1 MTPKDKRDY
10 LNLLIKAIV
19 AHDEDFSI
27 DMHTGA
33 VCWEVETN
41 RTIYC
46 TPAWE
51 YVSDDNLE
59 LPDDGVI
66 YITFDWVEDDR
77 DRTANIDFYTSYDNI
92 ALDVSDYMYILKQFN
107 EEYLK

>member
-1 MTPKDKRDY
+1 MTQKDKRDY
-10 LNLLIKAIV
+10 LNLLIKAI
-19 AHDEDFSI
+19 ADHDKDFSI

-41 RTIYC
+41 KTIYC

-51 YVSDDNLE
+51 YVSDERLE
-59 LPDDGVI
+59 LPDDGDI
-66 YITFDWVEDDR
+66 GITFDWVEDDR
-77 DRTANIDFYTSYDNI
+77 DKTVSVMFFTNYDNI
-92 ALDVSDYMYILKQFN
+92 ESDVADYMHILSNFR

>member
-10 LNLLIKAIV
+10 LNLLIKAI
-19 AHDEDFSI
+19 ADHDEDFSV

-51 YVSDDNLE
+51 YVSDESLE
-59 LPDDGVI
+59 LPEDGMI
-66 YITFDWVEDDR
+66 DITFDWIEDDR
-77 DRTANIDFYTSYDNI
+77 DRNVSIVFFTSYDNI
-92 ALDVSDYMYILKQFN
+92 ESDLADYMYILKQFK

>member
-1 MTPKDKRDY
+1 MTPNDKRDY

-19 AHDEDFSI
+19 DHDEYFSI

-41 RTIYC
+41 KTVC
-46 TPAWE
+46 GTPAWE
-51 YVSDDNLE
+51 YVSDERLE
-59 LPDDGVI
+59 LPDDGDIGV
-66 YITFDWVEDDR
+66 TFDWIEDDR
-77 DRTANIDFYTSYDNI
+77 DRTVRTMFYTCYDNI
-92 ALDVSDYMYILKQFN
+92 ESDVADYMCVLKCWR

>member
-10 LNLLIKAIV
+10 IELLLNAIV
-19 AHDEDFSI
+19 KHDEDFFY
-27 DMHTGA
+27 DAGGA

-41 RTIYC
+41 RVICC

-51 YVSDDNLE
+51 YVSDDRLE
-59 LPDDGVI
+59 LPDDGDIGV
-66 YITFDWVEDDR
+66 TFDWIDDDR
-77 DRTANIDFYTSYDNI
+77 DRTIRVMFYTCYDNI
-92 ALDVSDYMYILKQFN
+92 ESDVADYMYILKQFK

>member
-10 LNLLIKAIV
+10 LNLLLNAIV
-19 AHDEDFSI
+19 KHDEDFSV
-27 DMHTGA
+27 DMYTGA
-33 VCWEVETN
+33 ICWEAETN

-51 YVSDDNLE
+51 YLEDDRLE

-66 YITFDWVEDDR
+66 YITFDWIEDDR
-77 DRTANIDFYTSYDNI
+77 DRTVNIEFYTSYDNI
-92 ALDVSDYMYILKQFN
+92 VADVCDYMYIVKQFN

>member
-10 LNLLIKAIV
+10 LNLLIKAI
-19 AHDEDFSI
+19 ADHDEDFSV

-92 ALDVSDYMYILKQFN
+92 ALDVSDYMYILKCWR
-107 EEYLK
+107 EEYFK

>member
-10 LNLLIKAIV
+10 LNLLIKAI
-19 AHDEDFSI
+19 ADHGEDFSV

-41 RTIYC
+41 RTVYC

-51 YVSDDNLE
+51 YVENDSLE

-66 YITFDWVEDDR
+66 YVTFDWVEGDR
-77 DRTANIDFYTSYDNI
+77 DRNVSIVFFTSYDNI
-92 ALDVSDYMYILKQFN
+92 ESDLAGYMYILKSWR
-107 EEYLK
+107 EYLK

>member
-10 LNLLIKAIV
+10 LNLLIKAI
-19 AHDEDFSI
+19 ADHDEDFNV

-33 VCWEVETN
+33 VCWEMETG

-51 YVSDDNLE
+51 YVSDESLE
-59 LPDDGVI
+59 LPDDGMI
-66 YITFDWVEDDR
+66 GITFDCIEDDR
-77 DRTANIDFYTSYDNI
+77 DKTVSVMFFTSYDNI
-92 ALDVSDYMYILKQFN
+92 ESDLADYMYILKSWR
-107 EEYLK
+107 EYLK

>member
-1 MTPKDKRDY
+1 MTKNDKRDY
-10 LNLLIKAIV
+10 LNLLIKAI
-19 AHDEDFSI
+19 ADHDEDFSI

-41 RTIYC
+41 RAIYC

-51 YVSDDNLE
+51 YVSDERLE

-66 YITFDWVEDDR
+66 YVTFDWIDDDR
-77 DRTANIDFYTSYDNI
+77 DRTVRTMFFTSYDNI
-92 ALDVSDYMYILKQFN
+92 ESDVADYMHILKQFN